1 MSYVL
6 LMFIHICTV
15 LPCVFL
21 GGILLIVRKGTRFHK
36 TAGRIYML
44 LMLFTA
50 SVTLFMPAN
59 VGPRILNHF
68 GWIHLFSFLT
78 IYTIPTAYM
87 AIRKGNVQSHKRK
100 MLILYFSAL
109 IVAGGFTLFP
119 GRYLHNLLFR

>member
-1 MSYVL
+1 M
-6 LMFIHICTV
+6 
-15 LPCVFL
+15 FL
-21 GGILLIVRKGTRFHK
+21 GGVLLIVRKGTRFHK

-87 AIRKGNVQSHKRK
+87 AIRKGNVQAHKRK

>member
-21 GGILLIVRKGTRFHK
+21 GGTLLVVPKGTRFHK

-87 AIRKGNVQSHKRK
+87 AIRKGNVQAHKRK